1 MRASETEVLASR
13 HPFSVLPDE
22 KGSDNNLVKRRKNG
36 KNHVQLFK
44 TFLFMKT
51 NKFWFVMAAAAML
64 AGTTMMTSCEKEE
77 EISKREVIE
86 SEVLDEGVAEKVTEE
101 VGTEGTQLSYESW
114 IVVRGQTRAAFQ
126 NKVSVTLFNR
136 FNHVIDEVEV
146 ENFDFGQPEVGISY
160 QTSDSRKE
168 QDYVTVVDSV
178 LVYSLKYENG
188 FVLEYELMYEVPT
201 YDDGVTE
208 KEMPYIRYGAIVD
221 NGMTVTGMDNLTE
234 NGQTWLR
241 KLVRHSI
248 SVVFNDKSYT
258 IEASIV
264 AKSLEKA
271 GDVLLA
277 SKKVN
282 EGVEPVSV
290 DAAKASGTYKSW
302 IEVEQTWSESGT
314 KTFKKEA
321 LLKHYVL
328 FPQEIFRFDAGEK
341 YAVLDDISL
350 EISTDPQIREEGTAV
365 DGVAIDVY
373 KEDQRVEMRKNDD
386 ENLAFTTLTTAVFE
400 RARYVDDKLSC
411 DFPVPAV
418 YSDFAASYDLIHGW
432 QETVNDDGFP
442 CWQAEYEFRFAIKY
456 GNNVY
461 SSELPWFLEYRE
473 RE

>member
-1 MRASETEVLASR
+1 
-13 HPFSVLPDE
+13 
-22 KGSDNNLVKRRKNG
+22 
-36 KNHVQLFK
+36 
-44 TFLFMKT
+44 MKT

-168 QDYVTVVDSV
+168 QAYVTVVDSV

-282 EGVEPVSV
+282 AGVEPVSV

-350 EISTDPQIREEGTAV
+350 EISTDP
-365 DGVAIDVY
+365 
-373 KEDQRVEMRKNDD
+373 
-386 ENLAFTTLTTAVFE
+386 
-400 RARYVDDKLSC
+400 
-411 DFPVPAV
+411 
-418 YSDFAASYDLIHGW
+418 
-432 QETVNDDGFP
+432 
-442 CWQAEYEFRFAIKY
+442 
-456 GNNVY
+456 
-461 SSELPWFLEYRE
+461 
-473 RE
+473 

>member
-1 MRASETEVLASR
+1 
-13 HPFSVLPDE
+13 
-22 KGSDNNLVKRRKNG
+22 
-36 KNHVQLFK
+36 
-44 TFLFMKT
+44 
-51 NKFWFVMAAAAML
+51 
-64 AGTTMMTSCEKEE
+64 
-77 EISKREVIE
+77 
-86 SEVLDEGVAEKVTEE
+86 
-101 VGTEGTQLSYESW
+101 
-114 IVVRGQTRAAFQ
+114 
-126 NKVSVTLFNR
+126 
-136 FNHVIDEVEV
+136 
-146 ENFDFGQPEVGISY
+146 
-160 QTSDSRKE
+160 
-168 QDYVTVVDSV
+168 
-178 LVYSLKYENG
+178 
-188 FVLEYELMYEVPT
+188 
-201 YDDGVTE
+201 
-208 KEMPYIRYGAIVD
+208 MPYIRYGAIVD

-258 IEASIV
+258 IEASVV

-418 YSDFAASYDLIHGW
+418 YSDFAASYHLVHGW

-442 CWQAEYEFRFAIKY
+442 CWQAEYEFRFVIKY
-456 GNNVY
+456 GDNVY

>member
-1 MRASETEVLASR
+1 
-13 HPFSVLPDE
+13 
-22 KGSDNNLVKRRKNG
+22 
-36 KNHVQLFK
+36 
-44 TFLFMKT
+44 MKT

-86 SEVLDEGVAEKVTEE
+86 SEVLDEGVAQEVTEE

-114 IVVRGQTRAAFQ
+114 IVVRGQTRAAFE

-258 IEASIV
+258 IEASVV

-290 DAAKASGTYKSW
+290 DAAKAS
-302 IEVEQTWSESGT
+302 EQTWSESGT

-386 ENLAFTTLTTAVFE
+386 ENLAFTTLTTAVF
-400 RARYVDDKLSC
+400 
-411 DFPVPAV
+411 
-418 YSDFAASYDLIHGW
+418 AASYHLVHGW

-442 CWQAEYEFRFAIKY
+442 CWQAEYEFRFVIKY
-456 GNNVY
+456 GDNVY

>member
-1 MRASETEVLASR
+1 
-13 HPFSVLPDE
+13 
-22 KGSDNNLVKRRKNG
+22 
-36 KNHVQLFK
+36 
-44 TFLFMKT
+44 
-51 NKFWFVMAAAAML
+51 MAAAAML
-64 AGTTMMTSCEKEE
+64 SGTTMMTSCEKEE

-86 SEVLDEGVAEKVTEE
+86 SEVLDEGVAQEVTEE

-258 IEASIV
+258 IEASVV

-314 KTFKKEA
+314 KIFKKEA

-328 FPQEIFRFDAGEK
+328 FPQEIFRFDAEEK

-386 ENLAFTTLTTAVFE
+386 EIWCTVGRKRSTMRASPAGRQNTNSALPSSTATTFILPNFHGFWNTENGNKRKFQQKNTIPQGWCFLYPASNRAQFAFPLRSSGSF
-400 RARYVDDKLSC
+400 SC
-411 DFPVPAV
+411 FPAPQFRPA
-418 YSDFAASYDLIHGW
+418 
-432 QETVNDDGFP
+432 
-442 CWQAEYEFRFAIKY
+442 
-456 GNNVY
+456 
-461 SSELPWFLEYRE
+461 
-473 RE
+473 

>member
-1 MRASETEVLASR
+1 MRASETEVMASR

-22 KGSDNNLVKRRKNG
+22 KGSDNNPVKRRKNG

-86 SEVLDEGVAEKVTEE
+86 SEVLDEGVAQEVTEE

-201 YDDGVTE
+201 YDDGITE

-302 IEVEQTWSESGT
+302 IEVEPKPSN
-314 KTFKKEA
+314 KK
-321 LLKHYVL
+321 
-328 FPQEIFRFDAGEK
+328 R
-341 YAVLDDISL
+341 
-350 EISTDPQIREEGTAV
+350 
-365 DGVAIDVY
+365 
-373 KEDQRVEMRKNDD
+373 
-386 ENLAFTTLTTAVFE
+386 
-400 RARYVDDKLSC
+400 C
-411 DFPVPAV
+411 
-418 YSDFAASYDLIHGW
+418 
-432 QETVNDDGFP
+432 
-442 CWQAEYEFRFAIKY
+442 
-456 GNNVY
+456 
-461 SSELPWFLEYRE
+461 
-473 RE
+473 

>member
-22 KGSDNNLVKRRKNG
+22 KGSDNNPVKRRKNG

-77 EISKREVIE
+77 EISKREVID
-86 SEVLDEGVAEKVTEE
+86 SEVLDEGVAQEVTEE

-114 IVVRGQTRAAFQ
+114 IVVRGQTRAAFE

-258 IEASIV
+258 IEASVV

-314 KTFKKEA
+314 KQARKEVVLYNEQLESTGA
-321 LLKHYVL
+321 VTGVLGKMLGKDDFAYEAEIVDEAKELGRREEDGFAVVKYGYEATVRLKDKTTGASLSFSPYELTYETAVYKDEFVTCEMPANRFHDPQTSLEVGEWREADGMYVL
-328 FPQEIFRFDAGEK
+328 DVETRFSLMFGDATYE
-341 YAVLDDISL
+341 
-350 EISTDPQIREEGTAV
+350 TN
-365 DGVAIDVY
+365 DG
-373 KEDQRVEMRKNDD
+373 MS
-386 ENLAFTTLTTAVFE
+386 FF
-400 RARYVDDKLSC
+400 
-411 DFPVPAV
+411 
-418 YSDFAASYDLIHGW
+418 
-432 QETVNDDGFP
+432 
-442 CWQAEYEFRFAIKY
+442 YEP
-456 GNNVY
+456 NM
-461 SSELPWFLEYRE
+461 P
-473 RE
+473 

>member
-1 MRASETEVLASR
+1 M
-13 HPFSVLPDE
+13 
-22 KGSDNNLVKRRKNG
+22 
-36 KNHVQLFK
+36 
-44 TFLFMKT
+44 
-51 NKFWFVMAAAAML
+51 
-64 AGTTMMTSCEKEE
+64 
-77 EISKREVIE
+77 
-86 SEVLDEGVAEKVTEE
+86 
-101 VGTEGTQLSYESW
+101 
-114 IVVRGQTRAAFQ
+114 
-126 NKVSVTLFNR
+126 
-136 FNHVIDEVEV
+136 
-146 ENFDFGQPEVGISY
+146 
-160 QTSDSRKE
+160 
-168 QDYVTVVDSV
+168 

-201 YDDGVTE
+201 YDDGITE

-234 NGQTWLR
+234 NGQTSLR

-290 DAAKASGTYKSW
+290 DAAKASGTYKSS

-418 YSDFAASYDLIHGW
+418 YSDFAASYHLVHGW
-432 QETVNDDGFP
+432 QETVNDEASPAGRQNTNSALPSSTATTFILPNFHGFWNTENGNKRKFQQKDTIP
-442 CWQAEYEFRFAIKY
+442 QGWCFFVSRLRPGAVCFPAPEFRFFFLFSGSAVSAGIKKTV
-456 GNNVY
+456 G
-461 SSELPWFLEYRE
+461 LFDR
-473 RE
+473 